1 MCATIIAILSYAFQ
15 LAGALILLLWS
26 IRKCDANVIKGC
38 FDNQASIYASSDD
51 DSGSFTVI
59 PKEDLQQS
67 SQNVYLNIASFV
79 DLSIGY
85 ALAIF
90 ITDICISRC
99 CVLAWVIISVFLILV
114 IERFSVCLIAK
125 KMYSAD
131 RKVHHDECK
140 PKNGS
145 LSYEITKPPQKNNP

>member
-38 FDNQASIYASSDD
+38 FDNQTCIYASSDD

-67 SQNVYLNIASFV
+67 AQNVYLNIASFV

-90 ITDICISRC
+90 MTDIYISRW
-99 CVLAWVIISVFLILV
+99 CVLAYVTTAIILILV
-114 IERFSVCLIAK
+114 IECFSIFLIVK
-125 KMYSAD
+125 KKYSAD
-131 RKVHHDECK
+131 RKVYHDEFK

-145 LSYEITKPPQKNNP
+145 ITFERTNLPQKNNP